1 MQRSNKPVGL
11 ENSFVDVIFLFRVK
25 KLNNNFF
32 LSKTSI
38 FVSLILTNK
47 LPIMNCKKLFMPL
60 LTGLFAFFFVLGAQ
74 AQTKT
79 VTGKVTDAK
88 DGSPLAGVS
97 VVVKGSNAGTQTAG
111 DGTYR
116 ISVAS
121 NSTLVFSSV
130 GFGSKELAVGSN
142 SAINVSLA
150 ATNEQLGDVVV
161 VGYGTR
167 KVKDLTGSVAIVTAK
182 DFNKGQIATPDQL
195 LQGRTPGVLV
205 TPATGEPGAA
215 ATINIRGTGSISGA
229 QEPLYVVDGV
239 PLGQGGTLGSASGV
253 EGGTTPGNPLVFL
266 NPNDIESITV
276 LKDASAAAIYGSRG
290 ANGVILITT
299 KGGRGGRNGSF
310 NLSANT
316 NVATTAKRYDLM
328 SASEFLLAAKKANI
342 DGGADPIAAGEAV
355 KGIDN
360 GAVTDWQDEI
370 FRTAISQNYNL
381 SWGYNV
387 GGTTARVSGS
397 YDDQQGIVRNSSLK
411 RMTLRANITQMLM
424 KDKLKLELA
433 STYSNTKKQ
442 YPPLSNNAGYQGS
455 LLGAALQLNPTNPVR
470 NADGTFFQ
478 PGDQRNPVQMLAY
491 FDDRD
496 YINRFLNNL
505 SATYQITKELSYKAV
520 FGYDQSKTVR
530 TAFADPRL
538 GSNAYGGTVNIFG
551 RDLNN
556 GIQQNGRM
564 TEQQLKNTSVLFE
577 QYLTY
582 DKTFGK
588 HTLNAILGYSN
599 QSFQS
604 EYEGRV
610 GWGLGLTAVPA
621 AGYDFKKDV
630 GQFRNY
636 ANFVPGF
643 DKNTLQSFF
652 TRVNYSYADKY
663 FLTATLRA
671 DGSSKFGANNR
682 YGVFPAFGFKWRAM
696 NEDFIQKALGGIL
709 SDLSFR
715 ANYGVLG
722 SQDNLGSYAALN
734 LQQKFDPVTGTV
746 TGPGAT
752 TRFIQQG
759 NPDLKWEQAAT
770 TGFGIDLTSKNKRL
784 SATIDY
790 YYTKRTNMLFFAP
803 TPGGF
808 APSAFWW
815 INLNG
820 SVINKGWE
828 LSLNYKLVQGR
839 KFSWDVNYNMTTV
852 KNTIEGLPTP
862 INTGGVSGQGLTGA
876 FAQTLTNGAP
886 IFSWSVPVFQGFD
899 GNGNARY
906 ANGAANQLVGTAL
919 PNFFAGLTNNFTYG
933 NWNLSIFANAVT
945 GFNVYNN
952 TANALFLK
960 GSLRNGRNVTREVG
974 NGPENPFNPGS
985 VSTRFLEKGD
995 FIRIANI
1002 NLSYAVNLKKTNVIK
1017 SLSLFASGQNLALFT
1032 KYSGID
1038 PEVNVDK
1045 NINGIPSRGFD
1056 YTQYPRPRVFTFGA
1070 NIGF

>member
-1 MQRSNKPVGL
+1 MTL
-11 ENSFVDVIFLFRVK
+11 T
-25 KLNNNFF
+25 KLAR
-32 LSKTSI
+32 L
-38 FVSLILTNK
+38 
-47 LPIMNCKKLFMPL
+47 
-60 LTGLFAFFFVLGAQ
+60 ALGAIVALCVSVSAL
-74 AQTKT
+74 AQNKQ

-88 DGSPLAGVS
+88 DGSALPSVS
-97 VVVKGSNAGTQTAG
+97 VTVKGEKAGTQTGA

-116 ISVAS
+116 INVSS
-121 NSTLVFSSV
+121 NATLVFSII
-130 GFGSKELAVGSN
+130 GYEKKEVAVGSN
-142 SAINVSLA
+142 TSINVSLA
-150 ATNEQLGDVVV
+150 ATNEQLGEVVV
-161 VGYGTR
+161 VGYGSR
-167 KVKDLTGSVAIVTAK
+167 KVKDLTGSVANVTTK
-182 DFNKGQIATPDQL
+182 DFNKGQIASPDQL
-195 LQGRTPGVLV
+195 LQGRTAGVLV

-253 EGGTTPGNPLVFL
+253 EGGTTAKNPLIFL

-299 KGGRGGRNGSF
+299 KSGKGGRNGSF
-310 NLSANT
+310 NFSATT

-328 SASEFLLAAKKANI
+328 NASDFLQAAKKANI
-342 DGGADPIAAGEAV
+342 DGGADPVAAAEAV
-355 KGIDN
+355 KLIDN
-360 GAVTDWQDEI
+360 GANTDWQDEI

-387 GGTTARVSGS
+387 GGTTARLSGS
-397 YDDQQGIVRNSSLK
+397 YDDQQGIVRNSALK
-411 RMTLRANITQMLM
+411 RLTARANISQMLLNN
-424 KDKLKLELA
+424 KLKLELA
-433 STYSNTKKQ
+433 STYSNTKNQ

-455 LLGAALQLNPTNPVR
+455 LLGAALQFNPTNPVY
-470 NADGTFFQ
+470 NADGSFFQ

-505 SATYQITKELSYKAV
+505 SASYQITKDLSYKIV
-520 FGYDQSKTVR
+520 FGYDRSKSVR

-538 GSNAYGGTVNIFG
+538 GSNAYGGTTNIFS
-551 RDLNN
+551 RDLGNS
-556 GIQQNGRM
+556 IQGNGRM
-564 TEQQLKNTSVLFE
+564 TEQTLQSTSTLLE

-582 DKTFGK
+582 DKDFGK
-588 HTLNAILGYSN
+588 SNLNAVLGFSN
-599 QSFQS
+599 QSFQT
-604 EYEGRV
+604 EYSGRV
-610 GWGLGLTAVPA
+610 GWGLNAPVVAPTDVYNKSVGA
-621 AGYDFKKDV
+621 FK
-630 GQFRNY
+630 NY
-636 ANFVPGF
+636 ATFVPGF
-643 DKNTLQSFF
+643 DKNALQSFF

-671 DGSSKFGANNR
+671 DGSSKFGTNNR
-682 YGVFPAFGFKWRAM
+682 YGVFPAFAFKWRVMQEEWAQ
-696 NEDFIQKALGGIL
+696 DALGGIF

-734 LQQKFDPVTGTV
+734 LQQTFDPVAGSV
-746 TGPGAT
+746 TGPAPT

-759 NPDLKWEQAAT
+759 NPDLKWEQVAT
-770 TGFGIDLTSKNKRL
+770 TGFGVDFTTKNRRL

-790 YYTKRTNMLFFAP
+790 YNTKRTNMLFFAP

-808 APSAFWW
+808 APTAFWW
-815 INLNG
+815 INLDG

-828 LSLNYKLVQGR
+828 VSVNYKIVDGK
-839 KFSWDVNYNMTTV
+839 KFKWDASFNMTTV
-852 KNTIEGLPTP
+852 DNNIEGLPTP
-862 INTGGVSGQGLTGA
+862 INTGAVSGQGLTGA
-876 FAQTLTNGAP
+876 FAQTLTNGNP
-886 IFSWSVPVFQGFD
+886 IFTWSMPVFQGFD

-906 ANGAANQLVGTAL
+906 AKGAANQLVGTAL
-919 PNFFAGLTNNFTYG
+919 PNFFAGLTNNFSYG
-933 NWNLSIFANAVT
+933 RWNLSVFANAVT
-945 GFNVYNN
+945 GFYVYNN

-960 GSLRNGRNVTREVG
+960 GSLRNGRNVINEVG
-974 NGPENPFNPGS
+974 KGPENPFNPGS

-995 FIRIANI
+995 FIRISNV
-1002 NLSYAVNLKKTNVIK
+1002 NLSYVFDIKNNKMIK
-1017 SLSLFASGQNLALFT
+1017 SLSVFASGQYLALFT

-1056 YTQYPRPRVFTFGA
+1056 YTQYPRPRVFTIGA